1 MSPHDRRRAVQPRTW
16 SIAALALCVV
26 APSAVAQAETVS
38 DTDVM
43 RIVTTHCVS
52 CHARSPTHESF
63 KEPPN
68 NIVLETVADLKRFA
82 PQVVAQ
88 TVVNKA
94 MPMGNQTVMT
104 EDERQQIGAWIAAL
118 K

>member
-1 MSPHDRRRAVQPRTW
+1 MPLHQRRRTAHAHVWGLIALTLCAVTPR
-16 SIAALALCVV
+16 
-26 APSAVAQAETVS
+26 AVAAAETIS
-38 DTDVM
+38 DADVL

-52 CHARSPTHESF
+52 CHARNPTHESF

-68 NIVLETVADLKRFA
+68 NVALETVADLKRFA
-82 PQVVAQ
+82 PQVHAQ

-104 EDERQQIGAWIAAL
+104 DDERRQIAAWIAAL